1 MVHVCS
7 EQRAAYLLEPKKL
20 MRPKPFVQSLAT
32 QKRVSVPNSWDVGRL
47 CNVVGSHDVAPLL
60 RLGLFQPGGLVCKRL
75 WCLRRSYQRLC
86 SLSGNRQR
94 PPNCRQGR
102 ALRRAFSSSWL
113 CAMLRWWGDGG
124 RSSRNVSEH
133 RAAAIKLTIVYQL
146 ELRTPSCMGTCCKL
160 QQQLASRK
168 CLMD

>member
-32 QKRVSVPNSWDVGRL
+32 RKRVSVPNSCL
-47 CNVVGSHDVAPLL
+47 CNLVGSHDVAPLL
-60 RLGLFQPGGLVCKRL
+60 RLGPFQPGDLVCKRL
-75 WCLRRSYQRLC
+75 WCLCRSYQRLR

-124 RSSRNVSEH
+124 RSSLNVSEH

-146 ELRTPSCMGTCCKL
+146 ELRTPPVWEPVVNCSSSWPAGNV
-160 QQQLASRK
+160 
-168 CLMD
+168 